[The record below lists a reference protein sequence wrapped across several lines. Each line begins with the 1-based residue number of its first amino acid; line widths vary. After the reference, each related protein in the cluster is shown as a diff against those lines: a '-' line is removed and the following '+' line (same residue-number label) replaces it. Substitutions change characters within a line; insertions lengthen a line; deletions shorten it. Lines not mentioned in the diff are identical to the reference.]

1 MDGRNPA
8 PTDIGFQ
15 PSKVVQD
22 FFHPQYHCYP
32 DMTFLVV
39 VEDDSVVNTQFLV
52 EPENACHWFWILG
65 VWRGGGKHAPK
76 LWRLDCAQFQC
87 SLIQFS
93 LLLEKHINHHV
104 LYRQCCSQHIRY
116 WAYLSFFFKRHMSG
130 ISIRNFTI

>member
-39 VEDDSVVNTQFLV
+39 VEDDSVVNTQFLL

-65 VWRGGGKHAPK
+65 VLRGGGKHAPNLETGLRTIPVLTDSILPFVGK
-76 LWRLDCAQFQC
+76 TYKPPC
-87 SLIQFS
+87 SL
-93 LLLEKHINHHV
+93 
-104 LYRQCCSQHIRY
+104 
-116 WAYLSFFFKRHMSG
+116 
-130 ISIRNFTI
+130 